1 MAMGPSYEFQV
12 RITNVVDGDTV
23 DALIDIG
30 FKIKYDERIRLLG
43 LDTPESRTSNKKEKV
58 LGQAA
63 KARIKELIASANT
76 LPGKRGR
83 KDVILK
89 TAKDGRESL
98 EES

>member
-1 MAMGPSYEFQV
+1 MSMGPSYEFPV

-43 LDTPESRTSNKKEKV
+43 LDTPESRTSNQKEKV
-58 LGQAA
+58 LGKAA

-76 LPGKRGR
+76 LSKKLLK
-83 KDVILK
+83 KDNF
-89 TAKDGRESL
+89 D
-98 EES
+98 